1 MAEEWTV
8 VSLALQNYRVAGCS
22 KPVGLGENIQVPKT
36 SLSAGAYYKKLLI
49 ITRLHRITSFATD
62 HNKLLTAL

>member
-8 VSLALQNYRVAGCS
+8 ASLALQNYRAAGCS
-22 KPVGLGENIQVPKT
+22 KPVGLGENMKP
-36 SLSAGAYYKKLLI
+36 LSAGAYYKKLLI
-49 ITRLHRITSFATD
+49 ITRLHRITSFATH

>member
-8 VSLALQNYRVAGCS
+8 ASLALQNYRVAGCS

-36 SLSAGAYYKKLLI
+36 SKCRSLLQGAFDHYKVASYYKLCN
-49 ITRLHRITSFATD
+49 RS
-62 HNKLLTAL
+62 